1 MSAAGRHDIAG
12 SALVEALMALVL
24 IAIAGMVVAS
34 AAMAGLRATNR
45 AATLTRITSLAA
57 RELSVLA
64 NRAATAASADTTLTV
79 AGFADPVTCVSD
91 VRRDHAVVSLA
102 VRIEGGRPAERV
114 TLATRMPVE
123 E

>member
-24 IAIAGMVVAS
+24 IAIAGLVVAS
-34 AAMAGLRATNR
+34 AAMTGLRATSR

-64 NRAATAASADTTLTV
+64 NRAATAASDAT
-79 AGFADPVTCVSD
+79 AAMSFALGSRTS
-91 VRRDHAVVSLA
+91 R
-102 VRIEGGRPAERV
+102 
-114 TLATRMPVE
+114 
-123 E
+123 